1 MKYDRLLFLIIEYT
15 IIKVL
20 GKFKVRGRKTMMG
33 GIPIPDPTPDP
44 F

>member
-1 MKYDRLLFLIIEYT
+1 MNYIRFLFLAIEYT
-15 IIKVL
+15 IIKIL
-20 GKFKVRGRKTMMG
+20 SKFKVRGRKAMMG